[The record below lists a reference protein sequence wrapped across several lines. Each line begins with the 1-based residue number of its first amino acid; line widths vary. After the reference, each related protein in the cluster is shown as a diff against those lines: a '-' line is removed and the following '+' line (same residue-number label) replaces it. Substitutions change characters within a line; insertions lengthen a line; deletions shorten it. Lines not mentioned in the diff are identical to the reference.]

1 MNIDKKCRKSKASI
15 QKSVKHQ
22 KQSTKKQKKVEKI
35 NKKISLQQ
43 AFGKVVDVV
52 KKPFSGQKSKSKP
65 QKKTR
70 REKILVDNSKPQKNS
85 KPYKNTDSNKTQKPQ
100 TVAQQ
105 DNSYVD
111 VPFAESTS
119 GATYSKFFYS
129 NEYTIDNF
137 DDHQLYEVLSQKYP
151 GLLASEESEVVKRNA
166 IITLLNDVE
175 VMQKILEK
183 YNMTILDFF
192 KFLFRMCPSVFKG
205 LFVKKVQKTLK
216 DKPYAQSIKFG
227 KYRFARKKSSSKK
240 CSIF

>member
-1 MNIDKKCRKSKASI
+1 MNIDKKCRKSKASS
-15 QKSVKHQ
+15 QKPIRRQ

-43 AFGKVVDVV
+43 AFDKVVDAI
-52 KKPFSGQKSKSKP
+52 KKPFSRQKSKSKP
-65 QKKTR
+65 QKKPR
-70 REKILVDNSKPQKNS
+70 REKILVDDFKPQENADSSKTQQPQTIPQQD
-85 KPYKNTDSNKTQKPQ
+85 KPY
-100 TVAQQ
+100 A
-105 DNSYVD
+105 D

-129 NEYTIDNF
+129 NDYVIDNF
-137 DDHQLYEVLSQKYP
+137 DDTQLYEVLSQKYP
-151 GLLASEESEVVKRNA
+151 GLLASEESEIVKRNA

-175 VMQKILEK
+175 MMQKILEQ
-183 YNMTILDFF
+183 YNMTVLDFF

-227 KYRFARKKSSSKK
+227 KYRFTRKKSSSKK

>member
-1 MNIDKKCRKSKASI
+1 MNIDKKCRKSKASS
-15 QKSVKHQ
+15 QKPIRRQ

-43 AFGKVVDVV
+43 AFGKVVDVI
-52 KKPFSGQKSKSKP
+52 KKPFSRQKSKSKL
-65 QKKTR
+65 QKKPR
-70 REKILVDNSKPQKNS
+70 REKILVDDFKPQKNA
-85 KPYKNTDSNKTQKPQ
+85 DSSKTQQPYTIQ
-100 TVAQQ
+100 QQ
-105 DNSYVD
+105 DKPYVD

-129 NEYTIDNF
+129 NDYLIDNF
-137 DDHQLYEVLSQKYP
+137 DDPQLYEVLSQKYP
-151 GLLASEESEVVKRNA
+151 GLLASEESEIVKRNA

-175 VMQKILEK
+175 MMQKILEQ
-183 YNMTILDFF
+183 YSMTVLDFL

>member
-15 QKSVKHQ
+15 QKSIKHQ

-52 KKPFSGQKSKSKP
+52 KKPFSKQKSKSKL

-70 REKILVDNSKPQKNS
+70 RERILVDNFKPQKNE
-85 KPYKNTDSNKTQKPQ
+85 DSNKTQQPQ
-100 TVAQQ
+100 TVPQQ
-105 DNSYVD
+105 DKPYVD

-129 NEYTIDNF
+129 DEYAIDNF

-227 KYRFARKKSSSKK
+227 KYHFARKKSSSKK

>member
-1 MNIDKKCRKSKASI
+1 MNIDKKCRKSKASS
-15 QKSVKHQ
+15 QKSIRHQ

-43 AFGKVVDVV
+43 AFDKVVDIV

-70 REKILVDNSKPQKNS
+70 REKILIDNSKPQKNIDNS
-85 KPYKNTDSNKTQKPQ
+85 KTLQSQ
-100 TVAQQ
+100 TVSQQ
-105 DNSYVD
+105 DNSYAD

-137 DDHQLYEVLSQKYP
+137 DDPQLYEVLSQKYP

-183 YNMTILDFF
+183 YNMTVLDFF

-227 KYRFARKKSSSKK
+227 KYHFARKKSSSKK

>member
-1 MNIDKKCRKSKASI
+1 MNMDKKCKKSKASS
-15 QKSVKHQ
+15 QKPIMHQ

-70 REKILVDNSKPQKNS
+70 REKILVDNFKPQKNIDS
-85 KPYKNTDSNKTQKPQ
+85 SNTQQAQ
-100 TVAQQ
+100 TVIQQ
-105 DNSYVD
+105 DKSYVD

-137 DDHQLYEVLSQKYP
+137 DDPQLYDVLSQKYP

-183 YNMTILDFF
+183 YNMTVLDFF

-227 KYRFARKKSSSKK
+227 KYHFARKKSSSKK

>member
-1 MNIDKKCRKSKASI
+1 MNIDKKCRKIKASI

-52 KKPFSGQKSKSKP
+52 KKPFSKQKSKSKL

-70 REKILVDNSKPQKNS
+70 RERILVDNFKPQKNE
-85 KPYKNTDSNKTQKPQ
+85 DSNKTQQPQ
-100 TVAQQ
+100 TVPQQ
-105 DNSYVD
+105 DKPYVD

-129 NEYTIDNF
+129 DEYAIDNF

-227 KYRFARKKSSSKK
+227 KYHFARKKSSSKK

>member
-52 KKPFSGQKSKSKP
+52 KKPFSGQKSKSKL

-70 REKILVDNSKPQKNS
+70 RERILVDDIKPQKNE
-85 KPYKNTDSNKTQKPQ
+85 DSNKTQQPQ
-100 TVAQQ
+100 TVPQR
-105 DNSYVD
+105 DNSYAD

-129 NEYTIDNF
+129 DEYAIDNF
-137 DDHQLYEVLSQKYP
+137 DDPQLYEVLSQKYP

-227 KYRFARKKSSSKK
+227 KYHFARKKSSSKK

>member
-1 MNIDKKCRKSKASI
+1 MNIDKKCRKSKASS
-15 QKSVKHQ
+15 QKSIRRQ

-43 AFGKVVDVV
+43 AFDKVVDAI
-52 KKPFSGQKSKSKP
+52 KKPFSRQKSKSKL
-65 QKKTR
+65 QKKPR
-70 REKILVDNSKPQKNS
+70 REKILVDDFKLQENA
-85 KPYKNTDSNKTQKPQ
+85 DSSKTQQPYTIQ
-100 TVAQQ
+100 QQ
-105 DNSYVD
+105 DKPYVD

-129 NEYTIDNF
+129 NDHVIDNF
-137 DDHQLYEVLSQKYP
+137 DDPQLYEVLSQKYP
-151 GLLASEESEVVKRNA
+151 GLLASEESEIVKRNA
-166 IITLLNDVE
+166 IITMLNDVE
-175 VMQKILEK
+175 MMQKILEQ

-227 KYRFARKKSSSKK
+227 KYRFTRKKSSSKK

>member
-1 MNIDKKCRKSKASI
+1 MNIDKKCKKSKTSG
-15 QKSVKHQ
+15 QKSISYQ

-43 AFGKVVDVV
+43 AFGKVVDAV
-52 KKPFSGQKSKSKP
+52 KKPFSGYKSKSKQ

-70 REKILVDNSKPQKNS
+70 REKILVDNFKPQKNV
-85 KPYKNTDSNKTQKPQ
+85 DSSKTQQSQ
-100 TVAQQ
+100 TVPQQ

-137 DDHQLYEVLSQKYP
+137 DDPQLYEVLSQKYP

-227 KYRFARKKSSSKK
+227 KYHFARKKSSSKK